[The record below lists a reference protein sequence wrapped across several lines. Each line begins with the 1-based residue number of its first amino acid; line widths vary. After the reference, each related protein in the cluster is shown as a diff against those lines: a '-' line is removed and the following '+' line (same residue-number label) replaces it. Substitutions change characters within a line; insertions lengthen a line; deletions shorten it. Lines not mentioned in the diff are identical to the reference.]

1 MHRRVVRMSM
11 ETTTLDHTHRDIGLN
26 TMIHYWKH
34 RGLLLH
40 RDFDFQIA
48 LHIIHSSFSINK
60 HTIPGRFGQCCGYIS
75 SIWDVNRPYKNRNF
89 TIDPF
94 LYSKHIIIYDKKLLP

>member
-60 HTIPGRFGQCCGYIS
+60 HTIPGRFGRLDNAVAILVAYGMLTGRTRIGIS
-75 SIWDVNRPYKNRNF
+75 P
-89 TIDPF
+89 
-94 LYSKHIIIYDKKLLP
+94 